1 MKNFAAVILS
11 VFAMM
16 SAGVAIDTS
25 ALKPPKG
32 EKIAL
37 VVFED
42 LQCPD
47 CARAEPLLE
56 DAVRTYNIPL
66 VRHDFPLPM
75 HNWAF
80 EAHVIGRYFSENS
93 PQLGEEYWRFIYA
106 NQQSIYK
113 LNLRSKVDEF
123 AAQHHV
129 TLPAIYDPKG
139 ELAAKVKED
148 FALGQ
153 RAGVDHTPTIY
164 VVSDTQRGT
173 PFVEVVKRDQLF
185 QMIDQVKAQVAQEK
199 PAAESG
205 GEKKKPVAKKQ

>member
-1 MKNFAAVILS
+1 MKTVAAVVLS
-11 VFAMM
+11 VMAMM
-16 SAGVAIDTS
+16 SAGTAIDTS

-32 EKIAL
+32 AKVAL

-56 DAVRTYNIPL
+56 EAVRTYNIPL

-75 HNWAF
+75 HNWSF
-80 EAHVIGRYFSENS
+80 EAHVIGRYFAEKS
-93 PQLGEEYWRFIYA
+93 PQLAEEYWRYIYA
-106 NQQSIYK
+106 NQPSIYR
-113 LNLRSKVDEF
+113 LNLRAKVDEF

-129 TLPAIYDPKG
+129 TVPAIYDPKG

-173 PFVEVVKRDQLF
+173 PFVEVVKREQLF
-185 QMIDQVKAQVAQEK
+185 QLIDQVKAQVAQEQ
-199 PAAESG
+199 PASAQAA
-205 GEKKKPVAKKQ
+205 KKKTAKKQ

>member
-1 MKNFAAVILS
+1 MKSVAAVVLS
-11 VFAMM
+11 LLAMM

-32 EKIAL
+32 AKVAL
-37 VVFED
+37 IVFED

-56 DAVRTYNIPL
+56 EAVRTYNIPL

-75 HNWAF
+75 HNWSF
-80 EAHVIGRYFSENS
+80 EAHVIGRYFAEKS
-93 PQLGEEYWRFIYA
+93 PQLAEEYWRFIYA
-106 NQQSIYK
+106 NQASIYR

-123 AAQHHV
+123 AAQHHTAV
-129 TLPAIYDPKG
+129 PAIYDPKG

-153 RAGVDHTPTIY
+153 RAGVGHTPTIY

-173 PFVEVVKRDQLF
+173 PFIEVVKREELF
-185 QMIDQVKAQVAQEK
+185 QLIDQVKAQVAQEQPASE
-199 PAAESG
+199 PAA
-205 GEKKKPVAKKQ
+205 KKKSAAKKQ

>member
-1 MKNFAAVILS
+1 MKNFAAVVFS
-11 VFAMM
+11 VLAMM
-16 SAGVAIDTS
+16 SAGNATDTS

-32 EKIAL
+32 AKVAI

-56 DAVRTYNIPL
+56 DAARTYNIPI

-80 EAHVIGRYFSENS
+80 EAHVIGRYFTQKS
-93 PQLGEEYWRFIYA
+93 PQLGEEYWRYIYA
-106 NQQSIYK
+106 NQASIYR
-113 LNLRSKVDEF
+113 LNLRAKVDEF
-123 AAQHHV
+123 AAKHGV
-129 TLPAIYDPKG
+129 TLPAIYDPTG

-173 PFVEVVKRDQLF
+173 PFVEVVKREELF
-185 QMIDQVKAQVAQEK
+185 QLIDQVKAQVAQEQ
-199 PAAESG
+199 AAAA
-205 GEKKKPVAKKQ
+205 PTPAKKSAVKKQ